1 MEEQYVD
8 QKALPGLEALIC
20 LQLTRGGVTSVPKRP
35 VAEAS
40 FSPQCF
46 LSVKKFSPISRA
58 VSLPVP
64 LSVFPSSHSYFAP
77 RPEWR
82 WSRIFFAFETLWDA
96 RSSERSGLQRKLAE
110 IRFFGTDGGEG
121 SKVALIDKVS

>member
-1 MEEQYVD
+1 M
-8 QKALPGLEALIC
+8 
-20 LQLTRGGVTSVPKRP
+20 
-35 VAEAS
+35 
-40 FSPQCF
+40 F
-46 LSVKKFSPISRA
+46 PISQKVFTYLSRCEPPRSS
-58 VSLPVP
+58 VRVPV
-64 LSVFPSSHSYFAP
+64 SSHSYFAP